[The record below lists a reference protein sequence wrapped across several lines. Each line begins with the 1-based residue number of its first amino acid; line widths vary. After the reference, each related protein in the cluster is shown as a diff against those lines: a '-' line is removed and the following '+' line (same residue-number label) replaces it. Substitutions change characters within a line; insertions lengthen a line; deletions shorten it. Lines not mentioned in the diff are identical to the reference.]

1 MYNIQP
7 IAALGKYNFSGKRR
21 EEIVLARAH
30 IGHSYITHSYLLKG
44 DSMPECIPCYCALT
58 VKHILIE
65 CVDFMEVRQKYLK
78 TLFKDVDPSQIFA
91 FLKESVYL
99 KRFNV
104 NHILFHNLVMGINCC
119 IYLQL
124 YSSTYLQLYSSF

>member
-7 IAALGKYNFSGKRR
+7 IVALGKCNFSGKRR

-44 DSMPECIPCYCALT
+44 DPMPECIPCYCALT

-65 CVDFMEVRQKYLK
+65 CVDFMEVRQKYFDVPDLK

-91 FLKESVYL
+91 FLKE
-99 KRFNV
+99 
-104 NHILFHNLVMGINCC
+104 IGLFKK
-119 IYLQL
+119 
-124 YSSTYLQLYSSF
+124 F